1 MKRERGCCQASGSG
15 VGCGLTWE
23 EKPTDYLRILL
34 YHLSFSPR
42 EPRETILFI
51 SSPGDAGLVID
62 TGVTERIEGERCG
75 ELSLTTRPGQII
87 PIDIMHS
94 DIDM

>member
-1 MKRERGCCQASGSG
+1 MVISERGLWSN
-15 VGCGLTWE
+15 LRE
-23 EKPTDYLRILL
+23 EAHRLL
-34 YHLSFSPR
+34 ENIALPPLLLS
-42 EPRETILFI
+42 ETAERNYFI
-51 SSPGDAGLVID
+51 YFLPGDAGLVID
-62 TGVTERIEGERCG
+62 NGVTERIEGERCG